1 MRKSVTLNKFFNIAV
16 ISGLLLFSACVFLPP
31 EEGED
36 VAITVFLIIVSLF
49 LIICPIFATPCFYLF
64 DEEGVSIHYVFYS
77 KERYL
82 WKNIY
87 SINYSNE
94 KIWRN

>member
-1 MRKSVTLNKFFNIAV
+1 MRKSVTLNKFFNIAE

-49 LIICPIFATPCFYLF
+49 LIICTVIYQRAYGQKDSFKSIGTAKLPKNLISVTESANRHRCLF
-64 DEEGVSIHYVFYS
+64 
-77 KERYL
+77 
-82 WKNIY
+82 
-87 SINYSNE
+87 
-94 KIWRN
+94 